1 MKKAWLFVCVA
12 FIAGIMITNCF
23 AQEGQEIK
31 EKNISGVVE
40 EVAPDGS
47 FVMINAGGSLN
58 KVVVPADMQEYFNM
72 EKGDQVEIIIQEI
85 NGEWQAVDYDYL

>member
-1 MKKAWLFVCVA
+1 
-12 FIAGIMITNCF
+12 
-23 AQEGQEIK
+23 
-31 EKNISGVVE
+31 
-40 EVAPDGS
+40 
-47 FVMINAGGSLN
+47 MINAGGSLN